1 MEITKKPNIPQQT
14 ASVSNKNQADV
25 TSWIKN
31 NSFTGSKENFVKLVV
46 LALLAFL
53 LPFSVVVSSATYS
66 KYDFFKKDQVT
77 EGDVL
82 GAGEAVCQ
90 EDKVCGMVGLGGC
103 VARAECL
110 ENEFACGEGADM
122 VCCDKGECQECSPCI
137 DGFQAEANECGEVT
151 KSCESVDCTG
161 GVCGEVESVCYP
173 VKYKVTYS
181 TKEGKCPEPEEVCPG
196 TANKAPEC
204 SSNTATVQEYTLMSG
219 TCEGFDIKTGVC
231 NEVVED
237 LEVGVVWEPMVLPKG
252 SPLMGAKGGGQLG
265 VLPAPHISS
274 VSPTSYSF
282 VGGGS
287 MTINVSN
294 IVDTEQF
301 DIVASGGNH
310 TCGIKSDGWAYCWGY
325 NYHGQ
330 LGDGTNTNSS
340 VPVKVAQ
347 GVIPEGVGLKEITAG
362 STHTCVIGTND
373 KAYCWGYGAN
383 GRLGNGYT
391 SNRNTPVAVNTTR
404 TFRGIVAGGGHTC
417 AFGDIEMYCWGL
429 NSSGQLGDGTTTQR
443 TTPVQVNRGNIP
455 AGTGLY
461 SLTAGDSHTCVLDT
475 GNVIGGGGPIV
486 SAVSNVKAYC
496 WGNNQYGQVGDGT
509 TTTPKTTPV
518 GVDMV
523 GFMLPSSFR
532 TINAGGY
539 HTCAIGD
546 NDVTYCWGLNNGG
559 QLGDNSTNDASR
571 PKAINQGNIPTG
583 ETLEML
589 SLGLYH
595 SCAIASNA
603 KAYCWGQGQYGQLG
617 NSGTGGS
624 YTPVAVSQGAIPT
637 GIGIANM
644 GTGSYHGCVRGS
656 NGKLYCWGQNTYG
669 KLGDGTTTTP
679 RTSPVAVVDAA
690 GANTYEINIG
700 NNTLTRTLTPGTTSI
715 SVSPI
720 PAHVRGTVSI
730 NIKRLTDGV
739 LSNSV
744 SFVYSNFPAPSIS
757 NVNPNTIGQA
767 GGETVSIT
775 GSNFLDYNVFGSVV
789 SISAGMFH
797 SCAVQEEGAFCW
809 GRNNYGQL
817 GDRSINQRNTPVL
830 VDKGDIP
837 SGVSLSSI
845 SVGNY
850 HTCGV
855 GSNYKAYC
863 WGYNN
868 VGQLGDGGSVTSSDS
883 PIEVQTSVTFKSISA
898 GANHT
903 CGISTNDWA
912 YCWGEGTYGK
922 LGNGGTANSS
932 IPVAVNQGAILSG
945 VSLISI
951 SAGANHTCAIGS
963 NDWAYCWGQGTYGK
977 LGNGGT
983 AQSTE
988 PVVVSNGGISA
999 GTRLVNISAGT
1010 NHTCVI
1016 GANWAYC
1023 WGQGSY
1029 GKLGNGGTAN
1039 SLVPVAVSQGA
1050 IPVGAGLGNIS
1061 VGGNHTCAIGDGD
1074 IGVHCWGYNSTG
1086 QLGDGSNTQSLTPVF
1101 VLTGASSVIKQVG
1114 ISSGSNHTCSVNY
1127 NGQAYCWGQGTYGK
1141 LGNDSTTNTPTM
1153 SYVLLKGLT
1162 PTIDFDTTP
1171 AASTTYTSTTSM
1183 SAVTPPLTA
1192 SGTIPLKLTNPDGQY
1207 ATYNITVKAPPS
1219 APQNLT
1225 ATAGNKQVV
1234 LSWTAP
1240 SSPGSSPITDY
1251 IVEYSTDNSTWTVFN
1266 DGTSTN
1272 TTATVTGLTNGTLYY
1287 FRVAAVNT
1295 VGTGKESNTATATP
1309 FNAAPVFSAIS
1320 NNSPSGTPKNPGD
1333 SITWNATAY
1342 DPDSNQVKLVVCD
1355 SQGITGSTCNGTE
1368 LCSSSLVASN
1378 PSCSHTATPPYTAGP
1393 HDAYVYVFDG
1403 EGLAASGGVHNTN
1416 SVFYIKNVAP
1426 SVLSV
1431 TINSGNAI
1439 TLLESTTTS
1448 IAIKTQIESNNGCQ
1462 SIGTVTAYLYRSGKG
1477 YSHCNT
1483 GAHAN
1488 NNYCYSEISC
1498 IRDAGECTAPYGKT
1512 AKYTCT
1518 ATIWYYADP
1527 TDNNTVYSS
1536 ENWLATVKAL
1546 GGGGTV
1552 GSAQSSTGVEMN
1564 SLIAFDVTSTLNYGD
1579 LLVSEVTD
1587 PLSKV
1592 LTTTATGNVGI
1603 NQNHSG
1609 VGMGMCV
1616 DYNDPHNPCSVGTPI
1631 GLAQQKYS
1639 TSASTSY
1646 TDPTNAK
1653 TLTSTPT
1660 LVQLK
1665 IPKVTSTPTSANTWW
1680 GISIPSN
1687 TLSGSY
1693 EGCNMIQAVKSNIAD
1708 W

>member
-1 MEITKKPNIPQQT
+1 MEITKKPNISQQI

-31 NSFTGSKENFVKLVV
+31 NSFTNSKENMIKLVV

-204 SSNTATVQEYTLMSG
+204 SSNTATVQEYTLISG
-219 TCEGFDIKTGVC
+219 TCEGFDTKTGVC

-282 VGGGS
+282 LGGGS

-373 KAYCWGYGAN
+373 KAYCWGNGAN
-383 GRLGNGYT
+383 GRLGNGPT
-391 SNRNTPVAVNTTR
+391 SSNRNTPVAVNTTR
-404 TFRGIVAGGGHTC
+404 TFSGIVAGGGHTC

-775 GSNFLDYNVFGSVV
+775 GTNFLNYGLSTFEF
-789 SISAGMFH
+789 ISAGDNH
-797 SCAVQEEGAFCW
+797 SCGIGQGWVFCW
-809 GRNNYGQL
+809 GQGTNGQ
-817 GDRSINQRNTPVL
+817 
-830 VDKGDIP
+830 
-837 SGVSLSSI
+837 
-845 SVGNY
+845 
-850 HTCGV
+850 
-855 GSNYKAYC
+855 
-863 WGYNN
+863 
-868 VGQLGDGGSVTSSDS
+868 
-883 PIEVQTSVTFKSISA
+883 
-898 GANHT
+898 
-903 CGISTNDWA
+903 
-912 YCWGEGTYGK
+912 
-922 LGNGGTANSS
+922 LGNGGTTQSLTPVAISRGQIPEGVRFTKITTGTSYSCGIGDNGLAYCWGLNNTYQLGDGTLTQRTT
-932 IPVAVNQGAILSG
+932 PVAVTMPSG
-945 VSLISI
+945 VRFTDIA
-951 SAGANHTCAIGS
+951 AGANHTCAIGDDG
-963 NDWAYCWGQGTYGK
+963 NGYCWGSGSNGK

-983 AQSTE
+983 SSSST
-988 PVVVSNGGISA
+988 PGLVTMPIGVLFHSIS
-999 GTRLVNISAGT
+999 T
-1010 NHTCVI
+1010 
-1016 GANWAYC
+1016 
-1023 WGQGSY
+1023 
-1029 GKLGNGGTAN
+1029 
-1039 SLVPVAVSQGA
+1039 
-1050 IPVGAGLGNIS
+1050 
-1061 VGGNHTCAIGDGD
+1061 GGNHTCA
-1074 IGVHCWGYNSTG
+1074 
-1086 QLGDGSNTQSLTPVF
+1086 
-1101 VLTGASSVIKQVG
+1101 VG
-1114 ISSGSNHTCSVNY
+1114 NND
-1127 NGQAYCWGQGTYGK
+1127 NGYCWGAGTNGR
-1141 LGNDSTTNTPTM
+1141 LGNGQTTQQTTPVLVSQGALPTGVKIESISAGTAHTCAVGKKNADYTNYCWGAGTNGRLGNNETTERQTP
-1153 SYVLLKGLT
+1153 SYVLHSGIT

-1207 ATYNITVKAPPS
+1207 ATYEITVKAPPS

>member
-1 MEITKKPNIPQQT
+1 M
-14 ASVSNKNQADV
+14 
-25 TSWIKN
+25 
-31 NSFTGSKENFVKLVV
+31 
-46 LALLAFL
+46 
-53 LPFSVVVSSATYS
+53 
-66 KYDFFKKDQVT
+66 
-77 EGDVL
+77 
-82 GAGEAVCQ
+82 
-90 EDKVCGMVGLGGC
+90 
-103 VARAECL
+103 
-110 ENEFACGEGADM
+110 
-122 VCCDKGECQECSPCI
+122 
-137 DGFQAEANECGEVT
+137 
-151 KSCESVDCTG
+151 
-161 GVCGEVESVCYP
+161 
-173 VKYKVTYS
+173 
-181 TKEGKCPEPEEVCPG
+181 
-196 TANKAPEC
+196 
-204 SSNTATVQEYTLMSG
+204 
-219 TCEGFDIKTGVC
+219 
-231 NEVVED
+231 
-237 LEVGVVWEPMVLPKG
+237 
-252 SPLMGAKGGGQLG
+252 
-265 VLPAPHISS
+265 
-274 VSPTSYSF
+274 
-282 VGGGS
+282 
-287 MTINVSN
+287 
-294 IVDTEQF
+294 
-301 DIVASGGNH
+301 
-310 TCGIKSDGWAYCWGY
+310 
-325 NYHGQ
+325 
-330 LGDGTNTNSS
+330 
-340 VPVKVAQ
+340 
-347 GVIPEGVGLKEITAG
+347 
-362 STHTCVIGTND
+362 
-373 KAYCWGYGAN
+373 
-383 GRLGNGYT
+383 
-391 SNRNTPVAVNTTR
+391 
-404 TFRGIVAGGGHTC
+404 
-417 AFGDIEMYCWGL
+417 
-429 NSSGQLGDGTTTQR
+429 
-443 TTPVQVNRGNIP
+443 
-455 AGTGLY
+455 
-461 SLTAGDSHTCVLDT
+461 
-475 GNVIGGGGPIV
+475 

-496 WGNNQYGQVGDGT
+496 WGNNKYGQVGDGT

-518 GVDMV
+518 GVDMG

-532 TINAGGY
+532 TIKAGGY

-559 QLGDNSTNDASR
+559 QLGDNSTNNASR

-720 PAHVRGTVSI
+720 LAHTPGTVSI
-730 NIKRLTDGV
+730 YIKRLTDNV
-739 LSNSV
+739 NSNSV

-797 SCAVQEEGAFCW
+797 SCAIQEEGAFCW

-837 SGVSLSSI
+837 AGVSLSSI
-845 SVGNY
+845 SVGSY

-868 VGQLGDGGSVTSSDS
+868 AGQLGDGGSVTSSDS

-898 GANHT
+898 GGYHT
-903 CGISTNDWA
+903 CGISTDNWA
-912 YCWGEGTYGK
+912 YCWGQGTYGK
-922 LGNGGTANSS
+922 LGNGGTTDSS
-932 IPVAVNQGAILSG
+932 IPVAVNQGAIPSG

-963 NDWAYCWGQGTYGK
+963 DDWAYCWGQGTYGK

-988 PVVVSNGGISA
+988 PVVVSNGGIST

-1029 GKLGNGGTAN
+1029 GELGNGGTAN

-1050 IPVGAGLGNIS
+1050 IPVGARLGNIS

-1074 IGVHCWGYNSTG
+1074 IGVHCWGYNNTG

-1101 VLTGASSVIKQVG
+1101 VLTGASSVIKQVC

-1171 AASTTYTSTTSM
+1171 ATSTTYTSTTSM

-1266 DGTSTN
+1266 DGTSTS

-1295 VGTGKESNTATATP
+1295 VGTGKYSNTASATP
-1309 FNAAPVFSAIS
+1309 FNARPVFSAIS

-1342 DPDSNQVKLVVCD
+1342 DPDSNQVKLIVCD
-1355 SQGITGSTCNGTE
+1355 SQGITGGICNGTE
-1368 LCSSSLVASN
+1368 LCSSSLVTSN
-1378 PSCSHTATPPYTAGP
+1378 PSCSHTATPPYAAGP

-1416 SVFYIKNVAP
+1416 SVFYINNVAP

-1431 TINSGNAI
+1431 TLNSGNAI

-1448 IAIKTQIESNNGCQ
+1448 VSIKTQIESNNGCQ

-1477 YSHCNT
+1477 YTYCNK
-1483 GAHAN
+1483 GADADN
-1488 NNYCYSEISC
+1488 NFCYSEISC

-1512 AKYTCT
+1512 ARYTCT
-1518 ATIWYYADP
+1518 ASVWYYADP

-1552 GSAQSSTGVEMN
+1552 GTAQSSTGVEMN
-1564 SLIAFDVTSTLNYGD
+1564 SLIAFDVTSTLNYGS
-1579 LLVSEVTD
+1579 LFVSMAND
-1587 PLSKV
+1587 PLDKV
-1592 LTTTATGNVGI
+1592 VTTTATGNVGL

-1616 DYNDPHNPCSVGTPI
+1616 DYNDQHNPCSVGTPI
-1631 GLAQQKYS
+1631 DLSYQKYS
-1639 TSASTSY
+1639 TLASTSY
-1646 TDPTNAK
+1646 TDSTNAK

-1687 TLSGSY
+1687 ILPGAY
-1693 EGCNMIQAVKSNIAD
+1693 EGRNRIEAVKSPISD